1 MSEVRCNPI
10 EIANRPDQHRTFGLT
25 GMRAWMECPGRK
37 PERVAIEAGSH
48 FVAFDAR
55 ETCIELADGA
65 WYVVFNIVT
74 HLFPDG
80 LLNVK
85 LAVTLDDG
93 SQVTFPERFLAVDN
107 GGTLAREVAED
118 LRAHGTPPIL
128 PRHVDSSHFPYGTG
142 QAKAWFDFADT
153 PQTPL
158 SFDPSPDMETAH
170 RHLEHWGFCV
180 LPELL
185 PADLVE
191 QFKADVRAAIASGE
205 LHYVEGTSQR
215 IHDAHRLESGRK
227 IWLYPPVMRFLTDH
241 FRDKP
246 CACQTLTYINGSE
259 QNAHQDTIHLTPYPA
274 GLMSGVWVA
283 LEDVQPDSGEL
294 FVYPGS
300 HRTPRLRAAQ
310 LGLDKVVNDDYS
322 AYAKFDAEIARM
334 MEEGG
339 YERHVYRAKAGQ
351 ILVWHENLVHGGSVR
366 INKEQTRFSVV
377 SHYFAKGAVAY
388 YDSRGEAA
396 SLEDLP
402 NIA

>member
-1 MSEVRCNPI
+1 MSEIRYNPI
-10 EIANRPDQHRTFGLT
+10 DIANRPDQHRSFGLT
-25 GMRAWMECPGRK
+25 CMRAWIECPGRK
-37 PERVAIEAGSH
+37 PDHILIAAGDH
-48 FVAFDAR
+48 QVTFDAR

-80 LLNVK
+80 MLNVK
-85 LAVTLDDG
+85 LTVVLDDG
-93 SQVTFPERFLAVDN
+93 SQVSFPERFFAIDN
-107 GGTLAREVAED
+107 RGELAREVAAD
-118 LRAHGTPPIL
+118 LRAHGTPRVI
-128 PRHVDSSHFPYGTG
+128 PRHVDSSHFPYKTG
-142 QAKAWFDFADT
+142 SSKAWFDLAET
-153 PQTPL
+153 PITPL

-185 PADLVE
+185 PPELVE
-191 QFKADVRAAIASGE
+191 RFKSDVLAAIAAGE
-205 LHYVEGTSQR
+205 LQYVEGTSQR
-215 IHDAHRLESGRK
+215 IHNAHLLESGRQ
-227 IWLYPPVMRFLTDH
+227 IWLYPSVMRFLTDH

-274 GLMSGVWVA
+274 GFMAGVWVA

-300 HRTPRLRAAQ
+300 HRTPRLRAGE
-310 LGLDKVVNDDYS
+310 LGLAKVDEDYS
-322 AYAKFDAEIARM
+322 AYAKFDAEIARL
-334 MEEGG
+334 MEHGG
-339 YERHVYRAKAGQ
+339 FERHAYRAKAGQ
-351 ILVWHENLVHGGSVR
+351 ILVWHENLVHGGSLR

-377 SHYFAKGAVAY
+377 SHYFAKGSVAF

-396 SLEDLP
+396 ALEDLP